1 MKNDEQGTKL
11 LVHIIHHS
19 SFIAT
24 LVDISHLAST
34 IASGQAFSLKMW
46 STGAS
51 LTLRVSLSIE
61 KTTH

>member
-1 MKNDEQGTKL
+1 MKNDEQGTKS

-34 IASGQAFSLKMW
+34 IASGQAFRLKMW
-46 STGAS
+46 STGA
-51 LTLRVSLSIE
+51 LRLAYISG
-61 KTTH
+61 